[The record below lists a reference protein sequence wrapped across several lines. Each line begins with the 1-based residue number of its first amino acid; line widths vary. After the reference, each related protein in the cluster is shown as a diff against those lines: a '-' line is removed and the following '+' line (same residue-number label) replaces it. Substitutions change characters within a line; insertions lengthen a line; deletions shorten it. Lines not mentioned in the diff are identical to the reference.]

1 MADPLQGGGV
11 CYPTNL
17 SLLLSIAGT
26 KPGDYVKY
34 GSDDWKLMPEMYPT
48 YCNSISNTITTTTSS
63 LYNAIAHHIISC
75 FQTIDSQRYP
85 HQCVPETF
93 HYDGKYYSEEGV
105 SIVHNKHRYH
115 TRFHSD
121 ILFYFILFYLIF
133 SIYDAFYETG
143 LQDELKGAEVKTVI
157 IAGV

>member
-1 MADPLQGGGV
+1 MDLMIGSSCLRCIQHTAIPFPTQSQQPLQA
-11 CYPTNL
+11 YTMQLP
-17 SLLLSIAGT
+17 
-26 KPGDYVKY
+26 
-34 GSDDWKLMPEMYPT
+34 
-48 YCNSISNTITTTTSS
+48 ITH
-63 LYNAIAHHIISC
+63 LISC